1 MANWRG
7 TCSEHSPHSLARASL
22 VSFTRS
28 LVLALAVCLGLSQLT
43 AAAERAGPAHAI
55 AMHGTPKYQ
64 PGFRHFDYVNP
75 AAPKGGTLRVAV
87 QGTFDSFNPFIPKG
101 NAGAGNPY
109 ESLLASSA
117 DEPFTQ
123 YGLIAESIEV
133 PRDRSWAIFTLRP
146 QARWHDGK
154 PISVDDVIWSLE
166 TLKTRGQPFFRF
178 YYGGVAGAEQIGPRQ
193 VKFTFSDRGNRELPL
208 IVGQL
213 PILPKHYW
221 ESRDFEK
228 TTLEP
233 PLGSGPY
240 RVTDFEP
247 GRYVV
252 TERVTDYWGAKLP
265 VNVGQNNFD
274 RIRYD
279 YYRDDTVIRQALKAG
294 EIDFRLENQAKAW
307 ALDYD
312 VPAVQRGWL
321 IKEEIRHFSPTGMQA
336 FVYNTRRE
344 LFSDRTVREALAYA
358 FDFEWTNRNLFF
370 GQYARTESYFSNS
383 ELAAAGLP
391 EGRELNVLDRYRE
404 RVPIELFHRPYK
416 APSTD
421 GSGWPREN
429 LARAFAL
436 LEEAGWVVRD
446 MKLVNEDTGAGFSF
460 EILLVSPAFE
470 RIVLPFVRNLK
481 RLGIDARVRLVD
493 QSQYINRI
501 RSFDFDMI
509 VSGWGAS
516 ESPGN
521 EQRSY
526 WTSAAAS
533 SPAASNYAGVNDPV
547 VDELVELLINAPDRK
562 SLVARAR
569 ALDRVLLFG
578 YYVIP
583 QWHLR
588 MQRVLYWDKFSRPEV
603 TPRTGTSIDYWWF
616 DEAKAARLERAR
628 NQQPQNTDDD
638 GNNVI
643 SLNLALGIIIVLGAI
658 VIIIV
663 RHKFVRH
670 KLARNK
676 LVKNK
681 PVRN

>member
-7 TCSEHSPHSLARASL
+7 TCSEHSPHSLARTSL

-154 PISVDDVIWSLE
+154 PITVDDVIWSLE

-421 GSGWPREN
+421 GSGWPRQN

-628 NQQPQNTDDD
+628 NQQPQNTEDE
-638 GNNVI
+638 GSNVI
-643 SLNLALGIIIVLGAI
+643 SLNTALGIIIVLGAI

-663 RHKFVRH
+663 RHK
-670 KLARNK
+670 LARNK

>member
-7 TCSEHSPHSLARASL
+7 TCSEHSPHSLARTSL

-101 NAGAGNPY
+101 NAGAGNSY

-628 NQQPQNTDDD
+628 NQQPQNTEDE
-638 GNNVI
+638 GSNVI
-643 SLNLALGIIIVLGAI
+643 SLNTALGIIIVLGAI

-663 RHKFVRH
+663 RHK
-670 KLARNK
+670 LARNK

>member
-7 TCSEHSPHSLARASL
+7 TCSEHSPHSLARTSL

-101 NAGAGNPY
+101 NAGAGNSY

-123 YGLIAESIEV
+123 YGLIAETIEV
-133 PRDRSWAIFTLRP
+133 PRDRSWAVFTLRP

-166 TLKTRGQPFFRF
+166 TLKTKGQPFFRF

-663 RHKFVRH
+663 RHK
-670 KLARNK
+670 LARNK

>member
-1 MANWRG
+1 MVNWP
-7 TCSEHSPHSLARASL
+7 CHWLDHSPQSFARSSVAVFVRGLLLAPAVSLALSHPA
-22 VSFTRS
+22 
-28 LVLALAVCLGLSQLT
+28 AV
-43 AAAERAGPAHAI
+43 AAAERTRPAHAI
-55 AMHGTPKYQ
+55 AMHGTPKY
-64 PGFRHFDYVNP
+64 PPDFPHFDYINP
-75 AAPKGGTLRVAV
+75 DAPKGGALRLAL

-101 NAGAGNPY
+101 NAGAGGSY
-109 ESLLASSA
+109 ESLLTSSA

-123 YGLIAESIEV
+123 YGLIAENIEV

-146 QARWHDGK
+146 QARWHDGR
-154 PISVDDVIWSLE
+154 PITVDDVIWSLE
-166 TLKTRGQPFFRF
+166 TLKTKGQPFFRF
-178 YYGGVAGAEQIGPRQ
+178 YYDGVASVEQISPRQ
-193 VKFTFSDRGNRELPL
+193 VKFSFSDPGNRELPL

-221 ESRDFEK
+221 ESRDFES

-247 GRYVV
+247 GRYIV
-252 TERVTDYWGAKLP
+252 TERVTDYWGQDLP

-321 IKEEIRHFSPTGMQA
+321 NKEEIRHFSPTGMQA

-344 LFSDRTVREALAYA
+344 LFGDRKVREALAYA

-383 ELAAAGLP
+383 ELASAGLP
-391 EGRELNVLDRYRE
+391 EGRELNILDRYRE
-404 RVPIELFHRPYK
+404 RIPDELFNQPYQ

-429 LARAFAL
+429 LSRAFAL

-446 MKLVNEDTGAGFSF
+446 MQLVNEDTGQGFSF

-470 RIVLPFVRNLK
+470 RIVLPFVRNLR

-521 EQRSY
+521 EQRGY

-533 SPAASNYAGVNDPV
+533 SPAASNYAGVSDPV
-547 VDELVELLINAPDRK
+547 IDELVELLINAPDRV

-603 TPRTGTSIDYWWF
+603 APRNGTSIDYWWF
-616 DEAKAARLERAR
+616 DEAKAARLNKAR
-628 NQQPQNTDDD
+628 NERPENANDD
-638 GNNVI
+638 NAV
-643 SLNLALGIIIVLGAI
+643 SLNTALTVIIVLGAI
-658 VIIIV
+658 AVV
-663 RHKFVRH
+663 MFRHKIARH
-670 KLARNK
+670 RRQRRRTK
-676 LVKNK
+676 
-681 PVRN
+681 

>member
-1 MANWRG
+1 MANWR
-7 TCSEHSPHSLARASL
+7 CNWSELSTQSFARPCL
-22 VSFTRS
+22 VGFVRS
-28 LVLALAVCLGLSQLT
+28 LLLAPAVCLALSHPAAV
-43 AAAERAGPAHAI
+43 AAAERTRPAHAI
-55 AMHGTPKYQ
+55 AMHGTPKY
-64 PGFRHFDYVNP
+64 PPDFPHFDYVNP
-75 AAPKGGTLRVAV
+75 DAPKGGTLRLAA

-101 NAGAGNPY
+101 NAGAGSSY
-109 ESLLASSA
+109 ESLLTSSA

-154 PISVDDVIWSLE
+154 PITVDDVIWSLE
-166 TLKTRGQPFFRF
+166 TLKTKGQPFFRF
-178 YYGGVAGAEQIGPRQ
+178 YYGGVARAEQIGPRQ
-193 VKFTFSDRGNRELPL
+193 VKFSFSDPGNRELPL

-221 ESRDFEK
+221 ESRDFES

-252 TERVTDYWGAKLP
+252 TERVTDYWGDDLP

-321 IKEEIRHFSPTGMQA
+321 NKEEIRHFSPTGMQA

-344 LFSDRTVREALAYA
+344 LFSDRKVREALAYA

-391 EGRELNVLDRYRE
+391 EGRELNTLDRFRE
-404 RVPIELFHRPYK
+404 RVPVELFHRPYQ

-436 LEEAGWVVRD
+436 LAEAGWVVRD
-446 MKLVNEDTGAGFSF
+446 MTLVNEDTGEGFSF

-521 EQRSY
+521 EQRGY
-526 WTSAAAS
+526 WTSAAAD
-533 SPAASNYAGVNDPV
+533 SPAASNYAGVSDPV
-547 VDELVELLINAPDRK
+547 IDELVELLINAPDRV

-603 TPRTGTSIDYWWF
+603 TPRNGTSIDYWWF
-616 DEAKAARLERAR
+616 DEAKAARLDKAR
-628 NQQPQNTDDD
+628 NERPQNADDESD
-638 GNNVI
+638 SAV
-643 SLNLALGIIIVLGAI
+643 SLDTALVIIIVLAAIAI
-658 VIIIV
+658 VVI
-663 RHKFVRH
+663 RHRRQRH
-670 KLARNK
+670 RDE
-676 LVKNK
+676 
-681 PVRN
+681 

>member
-7 TCSEHSPHSLARASL
+7 TFSEHSPHSLARTSL

-43 AAAERAGPAHAI
+43 AAAERTGPAHAI

-154 PISVDDVIWSLE
+154 PITVDDVIWSLE

-628 NQQPQNTDDD
+628 NQQPQNTEDE
-638 GNNVI
+638 GSNVI
-643 SLNLALGIIIVLGAI
+643 SLNTALGIIIVLGAI

>member
-7 TCSEHSPHSLARASL
+7 TCSEHSPHSLARTSL

-43 AAAERAGPAHAI
+43 AAAERTGPAHAI

-123 YGLIAESIEV
+123 YGLIAETIEV
-133 PRDRSWAIFTLRP
+133 PRDRSWAVFTLRP

-154 PISVDDVIWSLE
+154 PITVDDVIWSLE

>member
-7 TCSEHSPHSLARASL
+7 TFSEHSPHSLARTSL

-123 YGLIAESIEV
+123 YGLIAETIEV
-133 PRDRSWAIFTLRP
+133 PRDRSWAVFTLRP

-154 PISVDDVIWSLE
+154 PITVDDVIWSLE
-166 TLKTRGQPFFRF
+166 TLKTKGQPFFRF
-178 YYGGVAGAEQIGPRQ
+178 YYGGVASAEQIGPRQ

-312 VPAVQRGWL
+312 VPAVQRGLL

-421 GSGWPREN
+421 GSGWPRQN

-628 NQQPQNTDDD
+628 NQQPQNTEDE
-638 GNNVI
+638 GSNVI
-643 SLNLALGIIIVLGAI
+643 SLNTALGIIIVLGAI

-663 RHKFVRH
+663 RHK
-670 KLARNK
+670 LARNK